1 MRSKK
6 KKASPVEVE
15 INNEDIFEKTDNSQK
30 EHKKK
35 KKKQNKGGSN
45 KETKKQK
52 KERKRKHITM
62 SYKKLDKEIRG
73 WGYEY
78 NAKKYLAT
86 MFLVLV
92 GMVTVGYF
100 FLLKIWFVAILA
112 LCAVLAMPFIVLAQ
126 FAYIGNNDKFEDIVN
141 YLEQMILSF
150 KRSPK
155 ILSAMKD
162 SRDLATGKMRKCLNE
177 AIEIIETDTESQ
189 DVYEKAFSIIE
200 KEYRCSRIKT
210 LHRFM
215 LNVEMESSTNY
226 QNSIDNLYSDIRSW
240 VTRTYKYQA
249 ELSATKSKIMIIMGL
264 SLGISLFFTYML
276 KRAEEA
282 TASSGNDYAL
292 HMIDSGTYQVA
303 TTIFI
308 ITFILIF
315 TFLNTKVNGFWLVND
330 IAEGD
335 GSEIYKNISAV
346 ENYDTKGSR
355 KRSIIAASFGVP
367 FLIIGFIIGN
377 LILKVLGIAIIFFM
391 LFKNTLNL
399 KAKKKAVERELVK
412 EFPIW
417 LRDIAVN
424 LNNMIVVR
432 AIAESYDYAAPVMKP
447 FITRFIERSEEDPTS
462 IKPYTEFLGVFN
474 VSELST
480 AMKMLYTIKMLSA
493 EDSARQVNELIDRNQ
508 TLLESSEKLK
518 QEDSVAG
525 VSFISLLPML
535 LMSIKLMIDLAVM
548 MVAFFSLTNGAF

>member
-200 KEYRCSRIKT
+200 KEYR
-210 LHRFM
+210 
-215 LNVEMESSTNY
+215 
-226 QNSIDNLYSDIRSW
+226 
-240 VTRTYKYQA
+240 
-249 ELSATKSKIMIIMGL
+249 
-264 SLGISLFFTYML
+264 
-276 KRAEEA
+276 
-282 TASSGNDYAL
+282 
-292 HMIDSGTYQVA
+292 
-303 TTIFI
+303 
-308 ITFILIF
+308 
-315 TFLNTKVNGFWLVND
+315 
-330 IAEGD
+330 
-335 GSEIYKNISAV
+335 
-346 ENYDTKGSR
+346 
-355 KRSIIAASFGVP
+355 
-367 FLIIGFIIGN
+367 
-377 LILKVLGIAIIFFM
+377 
-391 LFKNTLNL
+391 
-399 KAKKKAVERELVK
+399 
-412 EFPIW
+412 
-417 LRDIAVN
+417 
-424 LNNMIVVR
+424 
-432 AIAESYDYAAPVMKP
+432 
-447 FITRFIERSEEDPTS
+447 
-462 IKPYTEFLGVFN
+462 
-474 VSELST
+474 
-480 AMKMLYTIKMLSA
+480 
-493 EDSARQVNELIDRNQ
+493 
-508 TLLESSEKLK
+508 
-518 QEDSVAG
+518 
-525 VSFISLLPML
+525 
-535 LMSIKLMIDLAVM
+535 
-548 MVAFFSLTNGAF
+548 